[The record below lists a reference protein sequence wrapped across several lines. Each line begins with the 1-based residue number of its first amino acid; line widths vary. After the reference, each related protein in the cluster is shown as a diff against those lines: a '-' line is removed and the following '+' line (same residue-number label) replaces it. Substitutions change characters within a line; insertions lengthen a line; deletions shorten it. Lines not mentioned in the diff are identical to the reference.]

1 MEPPKKDVKGTVVP
15 ATLAEVRVFRCSEH
29 NRHTSMLKWFRSDPT
44 KKLRK
49 QYEQKLLEARDL
61 QRKGDIQ
68 GFAQKSAEAEAIMQ
82 EIERLGRP
90 K

>member
-1 MEPPKKDVKGTVVP
+1 
-15 ATLAEVRVFRCSEH
+15 
-29 NRHTSMLKWFRSDPT
+29 MLKWFRSDPT

-82 EIERLGRP
+82 QIERLSRP

>member
-1 MEPPKKDVKGTVVP
+1 
-15 ATLAEVRVFRCSEH
+15 
-29 NRHTSMLKWFRSDPT
+29 MLKWFRSDPT

-49 QYEQKLLEARDL
+49 QYEQKLLETRDL
-61 QRKGDIQ
+61 QRKGDIK

-82 EIERLGRP
+82 QIERLSRP

>member
-1 MEPPKKDVKGTVVP
+1 MAVAT
-15 ATLAEVRVFRCSEH
+15 TLAGVKVFRCFEH
-29 NRHTSMLKWFRSDPT
+29 SRHTSMLKWFRSDPT

-82 EIERLGRP
+82 EIERLSRP

>member
-1 MEPPKKDVKGTVVP
+1 
-15 ATLAEVRVFRCSEH
+15 
-29 NRHTSMLKWFRSDPT
+29 MLKWFRSDPT
-44 KKLRK
+44 KKLRR

-82 EIERLGRP
+82 QIERLSRP

>member
-1 MEPPKKDVKGTVVP
+1 MAVAT
-15 ATLAEVRVFRCSEH
+15 TLAGVRVFRCH
-29 NRHTSMLKWFRSDPT
+29 RYNRDTSMLKWFRSDPT

-82 EIERLGRP
+82 EIERLSRP

>member
-1 MEPPKKDVKGTVVP
+1 MAVA
-15 ATLAEVRVFRCSEH
+15 ATLAGVRVFRCYEH
-29 NRHTSMLKWFRSDPT
+29 NRDMSMLKWFRSDPT

-49 QYEQKLLEARDL
+49 RYEQKLLEARDL

-82 EIERLGRP
+82 EIERLCRP